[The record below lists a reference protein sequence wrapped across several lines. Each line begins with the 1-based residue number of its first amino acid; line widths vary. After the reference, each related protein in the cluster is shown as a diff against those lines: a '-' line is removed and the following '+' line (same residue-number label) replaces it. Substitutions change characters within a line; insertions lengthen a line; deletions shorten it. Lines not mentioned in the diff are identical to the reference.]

1 MEDQHHR
8 AEWHIVVNGREK
20 HVNHQRVT
28 FDEVVAL
35 GPNLPPPGPTVEYK
49 VVFEH
54 AEEPKSG
61 ALIQGESV
69 LVKNGTEFVVTA
81 TNRS

>member
-1 MEDQHHR
+1 MEDQHQHS
-8 AEWHIVVNGREK
+8 WHIIVNGREK
-20 HVNHQRVT
+20 TVDHQTLT

-35 GPNLPPPGPTVEYK
+35 APGLPPPGPGVEYK

-54 AEEPKSG
+54 AEHPKSG
-61 ALIQGESV
+61 TLVQGESV
-69 LVKNGTEFVVTA
+69 VVKDGTEFVVTA